1 MSSPNQGGGSALR
14 SCEPSSCTGVLRCLP
29 RGDPYGVLTGAV
41 ATQVVA
47 LDVHTHQQ
55 ASTVSTRVWVGAM
68 RKAADA
74 AASPDLM
81 GRRRAGLRLLLALT
95 DAAAAADND
104 PDVGLVEAVA
114 AVLIARST
122 AEHGRAVVVLTGLLD
137 ADPRRFSPQLGSAW
151 VVVFGPM
158 LLRVLDEVS
167 DQLGLLRVGKPPLR
181 ATGLRSAQRSTVH
194 HLFTTG
200 QTSTRTL
207 ATQAGVAIA
216 TIGRWIHEPLPAVTL
231 QGVGLT
237 TAQCAARAGLQPTTW
252 RTYVHRGLAPKARG
266 GRPNMPLWE
275 ETEVQAFLAHRPA
288 PGGARTDGRTPPK
301 LGR

>member
-1 MSSPNQGGGSALR
+1 MW
-14 SCEPSSCTGVLRCLP
+14 V
-29 RGDPYGVLTGAV
+29 GAV
-41 ATQVVA
+41 A
-47 LDVHTHQQ
+47 
-55 ASTVSTRVWVGAM
+55 
-68 RKAADA
+68 KAAAA
-74 AASPDLM
+74 AASPDRM

-95 DAAAAADND
+95 DAATHD
-104 PDVGLVEAVA
+104 PDVGLGEAVA
-114 AVLIARST
+114 AVLLARST
-122 AEHGRAVVVLTGLLD
+122 ADHHCAVVVLTGRLD

-151 VVVFGPM
+151 VLVFGPM

-181 ATGLRSAQRSTVH
+181 AIGLRSAQHSTVH
-194 HLFTTG
+194 HLFATG

-237 TAQCAARAGLQPTTW
+237 TAQCAARAGVQPSTW
-252 RTYVHRGLAPKARG
+252 RTLVHRGLAPTARG
-266 GRPNMPLWE
+266 GRANMPLWE
-275 ETEVQAFLAHRPA
+275 DTDVQAFLAHRPA
-288 PGGARTDGRTPPK
+288 PGGAHTDGRPPPK

>member
-1 MSSPNQGGGSALR
+1 MSSPSQGGGVGAQELR
-14 SCEPSSCTGVLRCLP
+14 AQQLYRGGAVPAE
-29 RGDPYGVLTGAV
+29 GDPYGVLTGAV

-47 LDVHTHQQ
+47 LDLCAQQ
-55 ASTVSTRVWVGAM
+55 QDSGVSPRVWVGAL

-95 DAAAAADND
+95 DAAEND
-104 PDVGLVEAVA
+104 PDVGLVEAV
-114 AVLIARST
+114 LLARST

-194 HLFTTG
+194 QLFATG

-252 RTYVHRGLAPKARG
+252 RTLVHRGLAPKARG

-275 ETEVQAFLAHRPA
+275 ETEVQAFLAHRPG
-288 PGGARTDGRTPPK
+288 PGGARTDRRTPPK